1 MKKLIVISAIAA
13 LTSGS
18 ALADSINVGGAV
30 QSVCEISNAGTVM
43 YFPNLTSGNNS
54 TINFELQCNDVDG
67 ATLSLTTA
75 EGHLQN
81 ADDEDQGVGY
91 TADLNAGPF
100 SFTLTADDGW
110 NDQSA
115 EQSQAGTP
123 GMAAGGVAGSIL
135 ITVTEEPVWS
145 GTYAD
150 TLTLGITAN

>member
-1 MKKLIVISAIAA
+1 MKKLIVLSAIAA
-13 LTSGS
+13 LSSGS
-18 ALADSINVGGAV
+18 VLADSINVGGAV

-43 YFPNLTSGNNS
+43 YFPNLSNGDDS
-54 TINFELQCNDVDG
+54 VINFELQCNDVDG

-100 SFTLTADDGW
+100 SFSLVANDGL

-115 EQSQAGTP
+115 DQSQVGTP
-123 GMAAGGVAGSIL
+123 AMAAGGVAGTIL